1 MVWLYFCAT
10 FLSSCLLFLVQ
21 PMCAKMLLPLLGGSP
36 AVWNTC
42 MVFFQA
48 GLLVGYAIAHAL
60 PRWLGVGRH
69 AILHLGLM
77 IAAYFLLPIRFPD
90 DVPTDLHP
98 AVWLIGMLTLAVGL
112 PFVLLSAGTPL
123 VQRWF
128 LAKHHATP
136 RDPYVLYAASNVGS
150 FLALGLF
157 PFLLEPNFSLSA
169 MSEIWRLAFLV
180 LAALLA
186 FCVPLRAFTAT
197 DAVSAT
203 PTTNAPNRWTR
214 LRWIAL
220 AMVPSSLMLSVT
232 THLTTDIAAVPLFWL
247 LPIALYLGT
256 FVLVFAGK
264 PFLPHSVLIRWQPMV
279 VIVMLFVYLSE
290 ANDPLTL
297 VMGVQLVGFFW
308 LAMVCHGELARTKP
322 GADRITEFYLCLA
335 FGGVLGGAFNALLA
349 PVLFNGLAEYPLM
362 IVLACLI
369 GLTRDWKLDR
379 ADFLAA
385 GAVGAITAAFVYLV
399 RQFDR
404 PPFPRGPI
412 EIAIIFGGPF
422 VYCYISQA
430 RPIRLAL
437 CLASVLLASWF
448 HHGIH
453 GTTIYQTRSWFGI
466 HRVTSLNGFTRLVHG
481 NTVHGQQDQDRDY
494 RHLPLTY
501 YANSGPI
508 GEVFHA
514 FNDDPQLDHVG
525 VVGLGTGSLAAYS
538 KPGQAWTFFEIDPAV
553 RDIALNPRLFTFL
566 YDAKGTVKIDIG
578 DARLSLKRST
588 QKFGLL
594 VIDAFGSDAIPLHL
608 LTREALAI
616 YLGKLTPNGVIAL
629 HFSNRYV
636 DLEPVLA
643 ALADDAL
650 PTCVAL
656 VRRHQPTSE
665 ETRRGI
671 MPSDWLVLARDERHL
686 GKLVGWEPA
695 RPRPGLKAWTD
706 DTSNLF
712 QALRW

>member
-1 MVWLYFCAT
+1 MVWLYFSAT
-10 FLSSCLLFLVQ
+10 FLGSCLLFLVQ

-48 GLLVGYAIAHAL
+48 GLLAGYAAAHAL
-60 PRWLGVGRH
+60 PRWLSVGRH
-69 AILHLGLM
+69 AMLHLGLL
-77 IAAYFLLPIRFPD
+77 IAAYFLLPIRFPA
-90 DVPTDLHP
+90 DVPADVHP
-98 AVWLIGMLTLAVGL
+98 AIWLIGTLTLAVGL

-128 LAKHHATP
+128 LAKHHPTP

-157 PFLLEPNFSLSA
+157 PLVLEPNFSLSA
-169 MSEIWRLAFLV
+169 MNEIWQYAFLV
-180 LAALLA
+180 LSAMLA
-186 FCVPLRAFTAT
+186 FCVPLRAFSISEA
-197 DAVSAT
+197 APIT
-203 PTTNAPNRWTR
+203 PAAAAPSGWTR

-220 AMVPSSLMLSVT
+220 AMIPSSLMLSVT

-247 LPIALYLGT
+247 LPMALYLGT

-264 PFLPHSVLIRWQPMV
+264 VFLPHAAMIRWQPMV

-290 ANDPLTL
+290 ANDPLPL
-297 VMGVQLVGFFW
+297 VMCVQLVGFFW

-322 GADRITEFYLCLA
+322 GADRITDFYLCLA
-335 FGGVLGGAFNALLA
+335 IGGVLGGAFNALLA
-349 PVLFNGLAEYPLM
+349 PLIFNGLAEYPLM
-362 IVLACLI
+362 IVAACLV
-369 GLTRDWKLDR
+369 GMTREWKLDR
-379 ADFLAA
+379 ADWIAC
-385 GAVGAITAAFVYLV
+385 GIVGLVTVALVLVVQRFVRLPIVFGPVAIAL
-399 RQFDR
+399 
-404 PPFPRGPI
+404 
-412 EIAIIFGGPF
+412 IFGGPF
-422 VYCYISQA
+422 IYCYISQA
-430 RPIRLAL
+430 RPIRFAL
-437 CLASVLLASWF
+437 CLGSVMLASWF

-453 GTTIYQTRSWFGI
+453 GATIYQTRSWFGI
-466 HRVTSLNGFTRLVHG
+466 HRVTSLDGFTRLVHG

-508 GEVFHA
+508 GEVFSA
-514 FNDDPQLDHVG
+514 FKDDSRLNHVG
-525 VVGLGTGSLAAYS
+525 VVGLGTGSLAAYA

-553 RDIALNPRLFTFL
+553 RDIAMNPKLFTFL
-566 YDAKGTVKIDIG
+566 KEAKGDVNVEIG

-616 YLGKLTPNGVIAL
+616 YLGKLTADGVIAF
-629 HFSNRYV
+629 HISNRYV

-650 PTCVAL
+650 PSCVARI
-656 VRRHQPTSE
+656 RRHQPTADE
-665 ETRRGI
+665 IRRGI
-671 MPSDWLVLARDERHL
+671 MPSDWLIVARDESHL
-686 GKLVGWEPA
+686 AKLAGWEPA
-695 RPRPGLKAWTD
+695 RTWPGLKAWTD
-706 DTSNLF
+706 ATSNLF
-712 QALRW
+712 EAFRW